1 MQDQRYI
8 SLEQASI
15 YTNIS
20 TRTLRR
26 RIATGELTAYRQGS
40 RLIRLD
46 VRELDAI
53 FVAVPPDGGAS
64 NTSGTVQGRGGER
77 QSQATA
83 SVGSKAATP
92 KELAAARRKAAAA
105 EKLEAHIAK
114 VVAEAP
120 PLSPAQRD
128 RLAVLF
134 RNGGGLPA

>member
-8 SLEQASI
+8 SLEQAST

-53 FVAVPPDGGAS
+53 FEAVPAVGGTSDAS
-64 NTSGTVQGRGGER
+64 GSDQGFGEEQTHDADASGKGLTGR
-77 QSQATA
+77 
-83 SVGSKAATP
+83 
-92 KELAAARRKAAAA
+92 ELAAEKRKEIAAA
-105 EKLEAHIAK
+105 KLEAHIAK
-114 VVAEAP
+114 VVSEAP

-134 RNGGGLPA
+134 GNGGGVST